1 MSLILYRYKWTL
13 TYPIVCVHAKLLQT
27 SPTLCVPMGQSP
39 PGFSVHGILQARICG
54 WGVSMPCVSLILLT
68 VPVVSLFTL
77 FAESRV
83 RKACAKKLE
92 GDSRSRRNCRH
103 IYCLLADT
111 AAMTVDTLHYLL
123 SWLTQ
128 HTEPWHSSNAA
139 ASWGGAHTGLVRKIA
154 HNQGSTLWC
163 ACAVL

>member
-1 MSLILYRYKWTL
+1 
-13 TYPIVCVHAKLLQT
+13 
-27 SPTLCVPMGQSP
+27 
-39 PGFSVHGILQARICG
+39 
-54 WGVSMPCVSLILLT
+54 MPCVSLILLT

-111 AAMTVDTLHYLL
+111 AAMTVDTLYYLL

-128 HTEPWHSSNAA
+128 HTEP
-139 ASWGGAHTGLVRKIA
+139 
-154 HNQGSTLWC
+154 
-163 ACAVL
+163 